1 MKSFF
6 KIFFASTAALV
17 FFCFFIIVIGVC
29 TAGSSTVTISPK
41 SVLTIDLSKSY
52 PEVGQTNPLLF
63 LQSEKEYD
71 LPSFYEVIQL
81 VEMAADDPSVNAI
94 LLQGGNNN
102 NGFGNSDEL
111 RKALLKFREK
121 SGKPVYGY
129 AAEMSQLSYFVMSA
143 ADSVFVNPQGAI
155 EWSGLSTTLLFFKGA
170 LDKLEIN
177 PQIIYAGKFKSAT
190 EPFRE
195 KKMSDPNRAQYTEL
209 LEDLFNYM
217 VTEVAASRNID
228 PVVLRKQADEQVV
241 VFPQQAVDIKLIDGL
256 RYEDE
261 VENIFRELL
270 SVAPT
275 RKIAYESIAKYA
287 EAKKLNLINSNPDKI
302 ALIAAEGDIITG
314 KGGYKQIASED
325 YISLIKKARL
335 NASVKAVVF
344 RVNSGGGSAL
354 ASEEIWREITLTRQI
369 KPVIVSMGNYAA
381 SGGYYIAANGNTIVA
396 DPTTLTGSI
405 GVFAMIPSVQKF
417 MSNQLGIT
425 TDGVQTSEKARP
437 INVFEDMKPFQV
449 ELLKTQ
455 IDTIYAVFKRRV
467 AEGRNLPVDY
477 VDSIAQGRVWSGI
490 KAKQIG
496 LVDTLGSLNTAI
508 AIAAQQA
515 ELNDYGIIHY
525 PGKKSKLEFSNFPME
540 LISSKSKQEI
550 LTESLGQ
557 EGLQVY
563 ESLKNLQSNFKVPL
577 LKPYETF
584 IIR

>member
-63 LQSEKEYD
+63 LQSDKEYD

-81 VEMAADDPSVNAI
+81 IEMAANDPSVNAI

-102 NGFGNSDEL
+102 NGFANSDEL

-143 ADSVFVNPQGAI
+143 ADAVFVNPQGAI

-195 KKMSDPNRAQYTEL
+195 KKMSDPNRIQYTEL

-228 PVVLRKQADEQVV
+228 PVLLRKQADEQVV
-241 VFPQQAVDIKLIDGL
+241 VFPQHAMDIKLIDGL

-270 SVAPT
+270 SVSPT

-287 EAKKLNLINSNPDKI
+287 EAKKLSLINSSADKI

-335 NASVKAVVF
+335 NSSVKAVVF

-354 ASEEIWREITLTRQI
+354 ASEEIWREITLTRQV

-405 GVFAMIPSVQKF
+405 GVFAMIPSVQKL
-417 MSNQLGIT
+417 MNNKLGIT
-425 TDGVQTSEKARP
+425 TDGVQTSEKAQP
-437 INVFEDMKPFQV
+437 INVFEDLKPFQV

-467 AEGRNLPVDY
+467 AEGRNLSVDY

-490 KAKQIG
+490 KAKEIG

-515 ELNDYGIIHY
+515 ELGDYGIIHY
-525 PGKKSKLEFSNFPME
+525 PDKKSKLEFSNFPME
-540 LISSKSKQEI
+540 LISSKSKQDI
-550 LTESLGQ
+550 LAESLGQ

-563 ESLKNLQSNFKVPL
+563 ESLKSLQSNFKVPL

>member
-29 TAGSSTVTISPK
+29 TAGSSAVTISPK

-63 LQSEKEYD
+63 LQSDKEYD

-81 VEMAADDPSVNAI
+81 IEMAANDPSVNAI
-94 LLQGGNNN
+94 LLQGSNNN
-102 NGFGNSDEL
+102 NGFANSDEL
-111 RKALLKFREK
+111 RKALMKFREK

-195 KKMSDPNRAQYTEL
+195 KKMSDPNRIQYTEL

-228 PVVLRKQADEQVV
+228 PVLLRKQADEQVV
-241 VFPQQAVDIKLIDGL
+241 VFPQHAMDIKLIDGL

-270 SVAPT
+270 SVSPA

-287 EAKKLNLINSNPDKI
+287 EAKKLSLINSSADKI

-335 NASVKAVVF
+335 NSSVKAVVF

-354 ASEEIWREITLTRQI
+354 ASEEIWREITLTRQV

-405 GVFAMIPSVQKF
+405 GVFAMIPSVQKL
-417 MSNQLGIT
+417 MNNKLGIT
-425 TDGVQTSEKARP
+425 TDGVQTSEKAQP
-437 INVFEDMKPFQV
+437 INVFEDLKPFQV

-467 AEGRNLPVDY
+467 AEGRNLSVDY

-490 KAKQIG
+490 KAKEIG

-515 ELNDYGIIHY
+515 ELRDYGIIHY
-525 PGKKSKLEFSNFPME
+525 PDKKSKLEFSNFPME
-540 LISSKSKQEI
+540 LISSKSKQDI
-550 LTESLGQ
+550 LAESLGQ

-563 ESLKNLQSNFKVPL
+563 ESLKSLQSNFKVPL